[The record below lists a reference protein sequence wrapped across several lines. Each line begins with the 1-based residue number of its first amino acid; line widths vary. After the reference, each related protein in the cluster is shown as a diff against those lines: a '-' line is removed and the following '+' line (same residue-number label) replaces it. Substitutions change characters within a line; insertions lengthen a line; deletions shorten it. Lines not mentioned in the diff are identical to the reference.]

1 MILVTHAVVGAGI
14 ASVARLHPISAFI
27 VGFLSHFVL
36 DTIPHWDYHLKSS
49 TKGSVANPIDGDFVI
64 GRDFYFDLI
73 KIGLD
78 FLLGLVLPL
87 IFFSQ
92 GMSLL
97 DFVTSGILWGAI
109 GGMTPDFL
117 QFVYSKF
124 RHEPMVSL
132 QRFHIFM
139 HADRRLNDSYIL
151 GPLIQAGLIAGT
163 ILVCL

>member
-14 ASVARLHPISAFI
+14 ARVARLHPVPAFI
-27 VGFLSHFVL
+27 VGFLSHFIL

-64 GRDFYFDLI
+64 GRDFYFDLV
-73 KIGLD
+73 KIGFD
-78 FLLGLVLPL
+78 FSLGLVLPY

-92 GMSLL
+92 GMSLV
-97 DFVTSGILWGAI
+97 DFATSEILWGAI

-117 QFVYSKF
+117 QFVYTKF
-124 RHEPMVSL
+124 RREPMVSL

-139 HADRRLNDSYIL
+139 HATRSLSHAHVV
-151 GPLIQAGLIAGT
+151 GPLLQAGLIAGT
-163 ILVCL
+163 VFVCL